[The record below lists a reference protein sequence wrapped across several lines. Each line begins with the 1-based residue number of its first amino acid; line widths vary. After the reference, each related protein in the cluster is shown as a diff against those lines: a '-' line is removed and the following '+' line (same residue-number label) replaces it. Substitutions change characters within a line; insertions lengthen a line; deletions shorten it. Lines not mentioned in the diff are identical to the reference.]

1 VRWLTILEN
10 LSKPRRQ
17 RQRER
22 HQTKSLISRT
32 MAVRYTEI
40 FAVFAQQQR
49 EMTKVLH
56 ILEKTNDS
64 GKFLVFSFGID
75 HWCH

>member
-1 VRWLTILEN
+1 
-10 LSKPRRQ
+10 
-17 RQRER
+17 
-22 HQTKSLISRT
+22 